1 MAIEVQADVARSYG
15 VSQATFSRL
24 APGPFGSEAAS
35 VGAVA

>member
-15 VSQATFSRL
+15 VSQATISRV